1 MMPLILGIT
10 AGVLLVVLAFGRRH
24 EKPWPREGHG
34 HTYFMR
40 TFSQN

>member
-1 MMPLILGIT
+1 MPLILGIM
-10 AGVLLVVLAFGRRH
+10 GCVLLAALLSGRR

-40 TFSQN
+40 TTSQN